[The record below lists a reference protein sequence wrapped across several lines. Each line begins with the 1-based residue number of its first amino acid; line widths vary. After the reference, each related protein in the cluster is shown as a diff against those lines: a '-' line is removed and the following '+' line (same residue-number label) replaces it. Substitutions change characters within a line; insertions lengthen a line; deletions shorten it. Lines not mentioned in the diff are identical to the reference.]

1 MDGVEATKY
10 IREQLKLDI
19 PIIALTANAFKHDIK
34 LYLSIGM
41 NDFIIKP
48 YDEQEFFRKIQINI
62 SNYTNRNNIDD
73 IDSMPQLYDLSQIKK
88 ISRGD
93 EVFVNKI
100 IELFIALCDE
110 NIPELE
116 RAKKNNDVDT
126 VKKIA
131 HKLKASVVQMGIT
144 NIYDDVIL
152 LVELDASIPFSDTSI
167 KAIDKIILS
176 LQNVVNDLKS
186 KQN

>member
-1 MDGVEATKY
+1 MTSHH
-10 IREQLKLDI
+10 Q
-19 PIIALTANAFKHDIK
+19 T
-34 LYLSIGM
+34 
-41 NDFIIKP
+41 

-73 IDSMPQLYDLSQIKK
+73 MNSMHKLYDLSQIKK

-131 HKLKASVVQMGIT
+131 HKLKA
-144 NIYDDVIL
+144 
-152 LVELDASIPFSDTSI
+152 
-167 KAIDKIILS
+167 KIIAFRWE
-176 LQNVVNDLKS
+176 LQYL
-186 KQN
+186 